1 MGIKNAMIDLT
12 QAPRRVL
19 VVAAH
24 PDDDA
29 IGCGGTMAMVSAAGG
44 TVCVAYLTD
53 GSQSHPGSR
62 RFSPADVAAI
72 REHEAVDA
80 LEELGVTADPL
91 FFRLPDSELAS
102 LAFDERT
109 RVVSRLA
116 DFVRSFEPDLILA
129 PWDRDPH
136 PDHMAAAAIA
146 RLAVQAALRPV
157 AFAGYDVW
165 LSIRG
170 AADDRPQPGEV
181 TVATVNL
188 SEQARDAKRRA
199 LFAHRSQTS
208 DLIDDDPGAF
218 RITGDLAERW
228 LGASETFFFSQAGK
242 VPVC

>member
-1 MGIKNAMIDLT
+1 MIDLT

-24 PDDDA
+24 PDDDT

-44 TVCVAYLTD
+44 TVGVAYLTD

-72 REHEAVDA
+72 RENEALRA
-80 LEELGVTADPL
+80 LEELGVTEDPL
-91 FFRLPDSELAS
+91 FFRLPDSALAS
-102 LAFDERT
+102 LDGDERT

-116 DFVRSFEPDLILA
+116 EFVRSFEPDLILA

-136 PDHMAAAAIA
+136 ADHIAAAGIA
-146 RLAVQAALRPV
+146 RLAVQAALRPA

-170 AADDRPQPGEV
+170 AARDRPQPGEV

-188 SEQARDAKRRA
+188 SAGAREAKRRA
-199 LFAHRSQTS
+199 LYAHRSQTS
-208 DLIDDDPGAF
+208 DLIDDDPKAF
-218 RITGDLAERW
+218 RITPDLAERW
-228 LGASETFFFSQAGK
+228 LGSNETFFFSAGG
-242 VPVC
+242 